1 MGGTFREKVFASG
14 EEFKM
19 LKEIKVVSA
28 GVLWAGEGCLVEVFF
43 VRLQNKQKG
52 RLEKKVAV
60 GTGLMMLN
68 GRFLGGG
75 RDVEY

>member
-28 GVLWAGEGCLVEVFF
+28 GVLWAGEGCLVA
-43 VRLQNKQKG
+43 KS
-52 RLEKKVAV
+52 
-60 GTGLMMLN
+60 
-68 GRFLGGG
+68 FL
-75 RDVEY
+75 